1 MPNAS
6 VPLTA
11 AGLTTSGGQA
21 TLTVGAATVEVGAI
35 RWVTDPVGISDGIDL
50 ELVPGRERRA
60 LVHIPRQEWT
70 PVHVQVLYRR
80 IATWWVVGVVLD
92 RSFLPLWLAGDPE
105 ALPVLL
111 DVLALGFGA
120 DAWLRRR
127 LPPAS

>member
-21 TLTVGAATVEVGAI
+21 TLTMGAATVEVGAI
-35 RWVTDPVGISDGIDL
+35 RWVTDPVGISDGIHL

-60 LVHIPRQEWT
+60 LVHVRREEWT
-70 PVHVQVLYRR
+70 PVHVQVLCWR
-80 IATWWVVGVVLD
+80 IVTWCVVGVVLD

-105 ALPVLL
+105 ALPTLI
-111 DVLALGFGA
+111 AIIGA
-120 DAWLRRR
+120 GIWADDRLHRR
-127 LPPAS
+127 LPPAN